1 MAMNKIQ
8 KSDTVVVLAGKE
20 KGKTGVVQKLDGD
33 FAVVEGLNMLTHYVK
48 RDQQRGTEGALKKIE
63 APIHVSN
70 LAYYDTKEKK
80 PVKIGFKVLSD
91 GAKIR
96 YNKRTKK
103 EVGK

>member
-1 MAMNKIQ
+1 MAMSKIQ
-8 KSDTVVVLAGKE
+8 KNDTVILLSGKE

-33 FAVVEGLNMLTHYVK
+33 YAIAEGVNFLTHYVK
-48 RDQQRGTEGALKKIE
+48 RDQQRGVEGSLKKKE
-63 APIHVSN
+63 GPIHISN

-80 PVKIGFKVLSD
+80 AVKIGFKVLSD

-96 YNKRTKK
+96 YNKRTKN